1 MVGPIGLVGSQQ
13 IGVVTEGHDRM
24 PYMDMAWSPLW
35 MSRLLE
41 QCGFVR
47 HLGMRTSEVDVG
59 SIDIDALRLQ
69 GNDKLA
75 NHDITIEPI
84 TGDTL
89 RAEARL
95 IRRLGNEA
103 FACVPYFA
111 PVSQADSDFRLRSL
125 KDVLDPRI
133 AFIARIDGRPAGIV
147 LCIPDLNPLLH
158 DLRGKTGLLAP
169 FIWLKHR
176 LARPKRAVLIFYAVA
191 PRFQGLGLNGLMLSE
206 VARGMRRGGYK
217 TFGITWI
224 EDSNKPSLRQV
235 EKLGGRPLHRLYLY
249 RRDLERP
256 DAQTE
261 NDVARIS
268 EIVEPKMPS
277 IHG

>member
-1 MVGPIGLVGSQQ
+1 
-13 IGVVTEGHDRM
+13 
-24 PYMDMAWSPLW
+24 
-35 MSRLLE
+35 
-41 QCGFVR
+41 
-47 HLGMRTSEVDVG
+47 
-59 SIDIDALRLQ
+59 
-69 GNDKLA
+69 
-75 NHDITIEPI
+75 
-84 TGDTL
+84 
-89 RAEARL
+89 
-95 IRRLGNEA
+95 
-103 FACVPYFA
+103 
-111 PVSQADSDFRLRSL
+111 
-125 KDVLDPRI
+125 
-133 AFIARIDGRPAGIV
+133 
-147 LCIPDLNPLLH
+147 
-158 DLRGKTGLLAP
+158 
-169 FIWLKHR
+169 
-176 LARPKRAVLIFYAVA
+176 
-191 PRFQGLGLNGLMLSE
+191 MLSE